1 MDSENYVNISLK
13 NNCFVIMPPKT
24 GSIHVTNILKNFDF
38 KLYKEK
44 DSNFKLVFETLIH
57 SHHTNL
63 FTNHNNF
70 KLLLTVRNPYSLM
83 FSYLNFYPK
92 EDSVST
98 IIDYFENS
106 LQREFY
112 QTNSIWNSYQSFQE
126 RAPDYVL
133 RLENLYEDYS
143 KIPFINSSEMFL
155 SGELEKQ
162 CKIKKNEKPEIF
174 KRNWKDYYNQTIADL
189 VYYNFSNYFESFGY
203 NKDSWKE

>member
-24 GSIHVTNILKNFDF
+24 GSIHATNILKNFDF
-38 KLYKEK
+38 QFYKEK
-44 DSNFKLVFETLIH
+44 NSNFKLVFNHLVH
-57 SHHTNL
+57 SRHTNL
-63 FTNHNNF
+63 FTNHEKF

-92 EDSVST
+92 ENSVSEV
-98 IIDYFENS
+98 IDYFESS
-106 LQREFY
+106 LQEEFY
-112 QTNSIWNSYQSFQE
+112 ENDFVWNTYKGFQE

-174 KRNWKDYYNQTIADL
+174 RRNWKDYYNQSIADL
-189 VYYNFSNYFESFGY
+189 VYYNFLNYFEFFGY
-203 NKDSWKE
+203 DKDSWKK